1 MIPLRPNTIRQR
13 ATEIEKAMKRADG
26 SHSKLVSV
34 MVVLFAV
41 LASVDMFFFVSG
53 KSWFLFPL
61 ESGGIIIRSI
71 GLILS
76 LWMMYLVFSPSKED
90 S

>member
-1 MIPLRPNTIRQR
+1 
-13 ATEIEKAMKRADG
+13 
-26 SHSKLVSV
+26 

>member
-1 MIPLRPNTIRQR
+1 MIPLQPNTIRQR
-13 ATEIEKAMKRADG
+13 AIEIEKAIKRADG
-26 SHSKLVSV
+26 SHSELVSV